1 MSINLPT
8 RLYVGCAIS
17 VLLVILNGS
26 LSLYTLQQQ
35 EETEQLV
42 NYSHKVISSVE
53 DIRNKIFVIETSRRG
68 FRSTNEKAFLEP
80 YQKTVPTIRPALE
93 RLKMLVKD
101 NPRLVSHCEKLE
113 EKIQRL
119 LLFYGGL
126 GYNSGLNDI
135 KFRIIITEN
144 EKVIISSI
152 LQDIEAI
159 KKAERK
165 LLSDRETD
173 NKVLRKNTELVIQ
186 IGTFLILI
194 IVCILVFLVINEFKN
209 KLVAYQKKQAESQL
223 KSRFVSM
230 ASHEFRT
237 PLSSI
242 QLSTTLIEKYLVLGD
257 NEKIRKHTGKIK
269 GSVENLTGILN
280 DFLSLDKLETGKIQ
294 TVFQPFD
301 LFELCES
308 VKEDLEITT
317 KPGQSLHYQHTGKE
331 KMVVLDKNLLKNCV
345 INLVSNAIKYSG
357 IGTTINISSEITDSE
372 CIISIK
378 DNGIGIPE
386 EDQKKLFEPFFR
398 AGNTSNISGTG
409 LGLNIVLRYT
419 KLMNGNLSFQSKQ
432 NQGSTFVL
440 TFSQETN

>member
-1 MSINLPT
+1 MNINLPA
-8 RLYVGCAIS
+8 RLYIGCAIS
-17 VLLVILNGS
+17 VVLVILNGS
-26 LSLYTLQQQ
+26 LSLYTLQKQ
-35 EETEQLV
+35 EDTELLV
-42 NYSHKVISSVE
+42 NHSYQVISSVE
-53 DIRNKIFVIETSRRG
+53 AIKNKIFVIETARRG
-68 FRSTNEKAFLEP
+68 FRSTNEKVFLEP
-80 YQKTVPTIRPALE
+80 YHSTVPTIQPALKE
-93 RLKMLVKD
+93 LRKLVKD
-101 NPRLVSHCEKLE
+101 NPKLVSRCENLE
-113 EKIQRL
+113 GKIKRL
-119 LLFYGGL
+119 LLFYEEL

-135 KFRIIITEN
+135 TFRINITEN
-144 EKVIISSI
+144 EKVIITSI

-159 KKAERK
+159 KLSERK
-165 LLSDRETD
+165 LLRDRETN

-194 IVCILVFLVINEFKN
+194 IVCVLVFLVINEFKS
-209 KLVAYQKKQAESQL
+209 KLIAYQKKQAESQL

-242 QLSTTLIEKYLVLGD
+242 QLSTTLIEKYLVLED
-257 NEKIRKHTGKIK
+257 HEKIRKHTGKIK

-294 TVFQPFD
+294 TVFQAFD

-317 KPGQSLHYQHTGKE
+317 KPDQSLHYHHTGKE
-331 KMVVLDKNLLKNCV
+331 KMVVLDKNLLKNCI

-357 IGTTINISSEITDSE
+357 IGTTISISSEITVSE
-372 CIISIK
+372 CIIHVK

-386 EDQKKLFEPFFR
+386 DDQKKLSEPFFR

-419 KLMNGNLSFQSKQ
+419 KLMNGNLTFQSKQ
-432 NQGSTFVL
+432 NHGSVFTL
-440 TFSQETN
+440 TFPVGL